1 MSGPLLTLG
10 NFAFLG
16 LESPAQILLKSKQRL
31 VVHRLGSGSTSID
44 SLGKDVTVIS
54 FSGIFTGTDA
64 AIRIQMIENIRSQNQ
79 PVSLSWASR
88 AATVLIREFDL
99 QYITNQWVPYKL
111 SCLTVATELQTIAFI
126 EDILL
131 SPPRQVADI
140 ASLLVG
146 TGLTPTPDQSSALA
160 TLATLN
166 FDVPPA
172 AALETVQAMSS
183 SISNQLQL
191 LDPQVQV
198 GRSALSSPAP
208 DLATSF
214 LLIAAKTSQQ
224 IALQLAYNRMLN
236 ISVSATSSSRQ

>member
-1 MSGPLLTLG
+1 MSAPLLTLG
-10 NFAFLG
+10 HFSFLG

-44 SLGKDVTVIS
+44 SLGKDVEVIS

-88 AATVLIREFDL
+88 AVTVLIREFDL
-99 QYITNQWVPYKL
+99 QYISNQWVPYKL
-111 SCLTVATELQTIAFI
+111 SCLTVAAELQTIAFM
-126 EDILL
+126 EDILS

-140 ASLLVG
+140 AGLLIG
-146 TGLTPTPDQSSALA
+146 TSMTPTADQTSALA

-172 AALETVQAMSS
+172 AALQTVQAMAS
-183 SISNQLQL
+183 SISSQLQV
-191 LDPQVQV
+191 LDPQAQ
-198 GRSALSSPAP
+198 GGPSDLSSPAP

-214 LLIAAKTSQQ
+214 LSVTAKASQQ
-224 IALQLAYNRMLN
+224 ASLQLAYNRMLN
-236 ISVSATSSSRQ
+236 ISVSATSSSQQ